1 MFLALGGL
9 GLDPKVKR
17 ARGEAGGREV
27 NKLWGIDKGDLYI
40 LSSIY
45 REGERDLYMMR

>member
-1 MFLALGGL
+1 MGSGF
-9 GLDPKVKR
+9 DSRVKR
-17 ARGEAGGREV
+17 PRGEAGGREV